1 MTTSSGDVPSGLA
14 PGASAGPARR
24 ATILDVAAAAG
35 VSRQTVTRAMN
46 AMPGIRRETRERVQ
60 ETARQLGYTPSRFA
74 KGLVQ
79 GARTSVGLAIPD
91 LTNPYYPAFASS
103 VVELATQRGWHVV
116 MDDYGHGGTTGVESV
131 QHLAPQVDAVIGYL
145 GGAAD
150 EAQAILGRRPLV
162 VLDQPAGSASG
173 GIAFDYT
180 HAARTALEHLQA
192 RGCRQLAY
200 IDRAWAGTE
209 HSSPEPAGAAGPR
222 PGTDPVQGV
231 VTVRGQAF
239 SRSAADSGIALA
251 VSAAPESADAA
262 RKVTRRLLDEHPQ
275 TDGIVVFNDLM
286 AAGVLKALA
295 DVGRAVPADCAVI
308 GMDGIPLGELLTPE
322 LSTLALDLR
331 EVGRAAVELL
341 DGLLTGSL
349 EPGGPGTDLL
359 LRHHLVLRQSA

>member
-1 MTTSSGDVPSGLA
+1 MTTSSGDVSSGLV
-14 PGASAGPARR
+14 PDASAGRSKR

-46 AMPGIRRETRERVQ
+46 AMPGIRPETRARVQ

-116 MDDYGHGGTTGVESV
+116 MDDYGHGGATGVESV

-162 VLDQPAGSASG
+162 VLDQPAGPASG
-173 GIAFDYT
+173 GISFDYE
-180 HAARTALEHLQA
+180 HAAQTALRHLQA
-192 RGCRQLAY
+192 KGCRQLAY
-200 IDRAWAGTE
+200 IDRAPSGADQGA
-209 HSSPEPAGAAGPR
+209 PGPVRANRPA
-222 PGTDPVQGV
+222 PGTDAAQSVP
-231 VTVRGQAF
+231 TVRGQAF
-239 SRSAADSGIALA
+239 VRSAAASDMAMTVA
-251 VSAAPESADAA
+251 VSPESAASA
-262 RKVTRRLLDEHPQ
+262 RQVTRRLLEEHPG

-286 AAGVLKALA
+286 AAGALKALA
-295 DVGRAVPADCAVI
+295 DSGRAVPADCAVI

-322 LSTLALDLR
+322 LTTLALDLR

-341 DGLLTGSL
+341 DGLLSGSL
-349 EPGGPGTDLL
+349 EAGAPGTDLL

>member
-1 MTTSSGDVPSGLA
+1 MTTSSGDASSGLGPGA
-14 PGASAGPARR
+14 PGGPAKR

-46 AMPGIRRETRERVQ
+46 AMPGIRQETRERVQ

-116 MDDYGHGGTTGVESV
+116 MDDYGHGGATGVESV

-173 GIAFDYT
+173 GITFDYA

-200 IDRAWAGTE
+200 IDRAGTD
-209 HSSPEPAGAAGPR
+209 HGAPEPVHDGGPR
-222 PGTDPVQGV
+222 PGPGPVQGV

-239 SRSAADSGIALA
+239 ARGAAAAGVALA
-251 VSAAPESADAA
+251 VSVSPESAAAA
-262 RKVTRRLLDEHPQ
+262 RQVTRRLLDEHPG

-295 DVGRAVPADCAVI
+295 DSGRAVPADCAVI

-322 LSTLALDLR
+322 LTTLALDLR

-349 EPGGPGTDLL
+349 NPAGPGTELV
-359 LRHHLVLRQSA
+359 LRHQLVLRQSA